1 LDGAGNFTVTEYQF
15 GNTGTQALNGGGTYT
30 VGTNCTLNLSF
41 TKPAAGTPGA
51 FSPPTSFASL
61 IGTNGTNGNNNNST
75 NASTGL
81 IVLQPSNGQV
91 ISGVII
97 SQ

>member
-1 LDGAGNFTVTEYQF
+1 LDGNGNFIVTEYQF
-15 GNTGTQALNGGGTYT
+15 GSTGTQALNGSGTYT

-51 FSPPTSFASL
+51 LTPPASFASL
-61 IGTNGTNGNNNNST
+61 IGTNAINSSS
-75 NASTGL
+75 STGL
-81 IVLQPSNGQV
+81 VVLQPSSGQV
-91 ISGVII
+91 ISGVVI